1 MAKTNKKLHFTH
13 IPKKTNDWVSY
24 KEKSSDKYIKSG
36 EDNLFPQHLIQL
48 YNRSSVHAAC
58 VNAVTEAII
67 GGGLKA
73 NEEAFLA
80 KANKRE
86 TWNDI
91 FTKAATDYYL
101 YGSFALEV
109 IWSMDR
115 SRIAEVYHIDFSQV
129 RAAQKDHRG
138 HIPGYYISTEWKQY
152 TKPSADEVDYL
163 CSFDP
168 EMAQEHPNQLY
179 VPHFYHAGQQYYP
192 LPVYNGA
199 LKIITL
205 DTEIDNFHV
214 HNIKNG
220 LAPSLAITT
229 YMNGSDD
236 DVSAVEQML
245 RTNYGGTDNAG
256 SLLYMD
262 LDSPENKP
270 DITPIPQNGAD
281 NYYTTINDMS
291 MQKILTAHRITSPM
305 MLGIKES
312 GQLGGRDEVIDAYL
326 LFSNMVIEPYQQDIL
341 RCFETLL
348 EVNYPGIVIGV
359 ESKRLYQDGDTEEE
373 IITSVEV
380 SDQDDQLI
388 NQDTNDSD
396 ISDIGDQA

>member
-1 MAKTNKKLHFTH
+1 MAKTNKKLHFAH
-13 IPKKTNDWVSY
+13 VPRQKNDWVSY
-24 KEKSSDKYIKSG
+24 KEKTSDKYIKSG
-36 EDNLFPQHLIQL
+36 EDNMFPKHLIEL
-48 YNRSSVHAAC
+48 YNRSSIHGAC
-58 VNAVTEAII
+58 INAVTEAII
-67 GGGLKA
+67 GGGMTA
-73 NEEAFLA
+73 NEEVYLER
-80 KANKRE
+80 ANKRGE

-91 FTKAATDYYL
+91 YSKAAMDYYIH
-101 YGSFALEV
+101 GAFSLEV
-109 IWSMDR
+109 IWSLDR
-115 SRIAEVYHIDFSQV
+115 TKIAEVYHIDFSQV
-129 RAAQKDHRG
+129 RAAEKDHRG

-152 TKPSADEVDYL
+152 TKSSDDKVFYL
-163 CSFDP
+163 CSYDQSK
-168 EMAQEHPNQLY
+168 AQEHPNQIY
-179 VPHFYHAGQQYYP
+179 VSHQYRPVQLYYP

-199 LKIITL
+199 LKIIEL

-214 HNIKNG
+214 SNIKNG

-236 DVSAVEQML
+236 DVDAVESML
-245 RTNYGGTDNAG
+245 RANYGGTSNAG

-262 LDSPENKP
+262 LDSPDNKP

-305 MLGIKES
+305 MLGIKEA
-312 GQLGGRDEVIDAYL
+312 GQLGGRDEVVDAYL

-359 ESKRLYQDGDTEEE
+359 ETKRLYEDGESEEE
-373 IITSVEV
+373 VVTSVEV
-380 SDQDDQLI
+380 SDQEDEQI
-388 NQDTNDSD
+388 NEQTNDSD
-396 ISDIGDQA
+396 ISNIGG